1 MGLYEELGR
10 RRFLQTIA
18 VLPLVS
24 SSVALAQQGR
34 KIFRVGWLQ
43 VDSTPDGVG
52 LARLNMDLLRPALK
66 AQGYVEGVNMILDD
80 RSLIGGRDRASE
92 AVADLV
98 RLQTDVLVVR
108 TALEAAIAKTVT
120 KAMPIVFVAISDP
133 VGLKLVDSLARPG
146 GNITGVSYMG
156 TELTAKRLQLLRQM
170 VPSASRIA
178 VLGQAG
184 HPLLPRVVE
193 ELQRAGRSLKVEIHV
208 VEIKSAD
215 ELDDAFITMTRAGDG
230 ALLVTPSPIFGA
242 SRVQIA
248 SLALKHRL
256 PSMFE
261 IRRFV
266 DAGGLMSYGPDDKEM
281 FARTAY
287 YVDRI
292 LKGAK
297 AGDLPVEQGTKLN
310 LRINAKTAKAL
321 GLVIPPELLLT
332 AEQTD
337 S

>member
-1 MGLYEELGR
+1 MALNEELGR
-10 RRFLQTIA
+10 RRFLRTIA
-18 VLPLVS
+18 ILPLALP
-24 SSVALAQQGR
+24 SVALAQQSQ
-34 KIFRVGWLQ
+34 KVFRIGWLQ

-66 AQGYVEGVNMILDD
+66 AQGYVEGVNMILDE
-80 RSLIGGRDRASE
+80 RSLIGSRERASE
-92 AVADLV
+92 AVMDLV
-98 RLQTDVLVVR
+98 RLKIDVLVVR
-108 TALEAAIAKTVT
+108 TVLEAAIAKAVT
-120 KAMPIVFVAISDP
+120 KTMPIVFVAVSDP
-133 VGLKLVDSLARPG
+133 VAFKLVDSLARPG

-156 TELTAKRLQLLRQM
+156 TELNAKRLQLLKQM

-178 VLGQAG
+178 VLGQAE
-184 HPLLPRVVE
+184 HPLLPRAVE

-208 VEIKSAD
+208 VAIKSAD
-215 ELDDAFITMTRAGDG
+215 ELDDAFAAMTRSGAG
-230 ALLVTPSPIFGA
+230 AVLVMPSPVFGA
-242 SRVQIA
+242 SRARIV

-256 PSMFE
+256 PSIFE
-261 IRRFV
+261 VRRFV

-292 LKGAK
+292 LKGAQPR
-297 AGDLPVEQGTKLN
+297 DLPVEQITRLT
-310 LRINAKTAKAL
+310 LLINAKTAKAL